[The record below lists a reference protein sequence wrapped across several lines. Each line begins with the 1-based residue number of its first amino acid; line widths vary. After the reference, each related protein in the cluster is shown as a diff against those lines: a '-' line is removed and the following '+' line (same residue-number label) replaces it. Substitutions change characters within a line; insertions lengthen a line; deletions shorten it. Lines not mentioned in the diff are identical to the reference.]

1 MVLGL
6 ALVHH
11 LALAS
16 NVPLAEVVAW
26 LHSFGSPLVV
36 EFVEPHDPMAA
47 RLLANK
53 PAGLFDDYRIEV
65 FQQLLDKSFTIERQ
79 EKLPS
84 GSRTLYSAL
93 PRA

>member
-53 PAGLFDDYRIEV
+53 PAGLFT
-65 FQQLLDKSFTIERQ
+65 TIASRCSNSCSTSRSPSNGGT
-79 EKLPS
+79 LPS

-93 PRA
+93 PWT